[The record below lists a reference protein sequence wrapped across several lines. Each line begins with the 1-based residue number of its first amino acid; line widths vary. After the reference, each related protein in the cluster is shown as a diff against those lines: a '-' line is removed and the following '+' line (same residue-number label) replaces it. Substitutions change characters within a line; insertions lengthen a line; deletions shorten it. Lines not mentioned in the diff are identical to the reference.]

1 MAGKQFK
8 DLDLK
13 DAFLFA
19 AALQDAETCQ
29 MILEIILGKKLPK
42 VNVHVEHSILYSS
55 DLRSIRLDVYA
66 SDAAEVTYDVEMENW
81 DKKSLPKRSRY
92 HQAEMDATALEPG
105 FDFTDL
111 KPSYVIF
118 ICTFD
123 PFDKGLYRY
132 RFENRCLERD
142 FSLGDETFRIFLN
155 TRGNNDREVP
165 KLLVDFLHYVEKS
178 NDEYVGTV
186 SQEKIEQLHD
196 KIRKLKESREWEAR
210 YMTFERL
217 LQKSEEKGREEGLK
231 EGRQEGQQKILKV
244 MECMIASGEA
254 EKIPELTKDETFL
267 EQMLKKYNL

>member
-1 MAGKQFK
+1 MLF
-8 DLDLK
+8 
-13 DAFLFA
+13 FL
-19 AALQDAETCQ
+19 Q
-29 MILEIILGKKLPK
+29 
-42 VNVHVEHSILYSS
+42 
-55 DLRSIRLDVYA
+55 
-66 SDAAEVTYDVEMENW
+66 
-81 DKKSLPKRSRY
+81 
-92 HQAEMDATALEPG
+92 
-105 FDFTDL
+105 
-111 KPSYVIF
+111 
-118 ICTFD
+118 
-123 PFDKGLYRY
+123 
-132 RFENRCLERD
+132 RD

-186 SQEKIEQLHD
+186 SDEKIGQLHE

-231 EGRQEGQQKILKV
+231 EGQQKILKV

-254 EKIPELTKDETFL
+254 EKIPELTKDETLL